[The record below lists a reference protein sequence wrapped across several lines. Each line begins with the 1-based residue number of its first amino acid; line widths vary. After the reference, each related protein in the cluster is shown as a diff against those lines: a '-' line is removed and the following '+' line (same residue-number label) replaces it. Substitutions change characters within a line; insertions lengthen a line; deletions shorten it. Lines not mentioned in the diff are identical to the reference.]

1 MSRDGCR
8 KIVETCKENN
18 VMLAICHV
26 LRYSPQAR
34 KIKEI
39 IEKGDIGEIVNIQ
52 LLEPVSY
59 TD

>member
-1 MSRDGCR
+1 
-8 KIVETCKENN
+8 
-18 VMLAICHV
+18 MLAICHV

-39 IEKGDIGEIVNIQ
+39 IERGDIGEIVNIQ

-59 TD
+59 ND